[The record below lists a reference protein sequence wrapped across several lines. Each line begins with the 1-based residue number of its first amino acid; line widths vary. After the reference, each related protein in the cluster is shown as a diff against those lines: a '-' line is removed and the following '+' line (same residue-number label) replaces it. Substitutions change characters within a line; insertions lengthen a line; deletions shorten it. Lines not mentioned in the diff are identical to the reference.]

1 MNIEISDYLQQLK
14 FAKDDLQALNIIVT
28 VVEDQKDWQND
39 KEMLAVM
46 RRALDPIISDM
57 EEAIGGI
64 EAELQKTE

>member
-1 MNIEISDYLQQLK
+1 MNIEISDHLQQLK
-14 FAKDDLQALNIIVT
+14 FAKEDLRALSIIVT
-28 VVEDQKDWQND
+28 VVEHQKDWQND

>member
-1 MNIEISDYLQQLK
+1 MNIEISDHLQQLK
-14 FAKDDLQALNIIVT
+14 FAKEDLRALSIIVT

-39 KEMLAVM
+39 KDMLAVM

-57 EEAIGGI
+57 EDAIGGI

>member
-57 EEAIGGI
+57 EDAIGGI

>member
-1 MNIEISDYLQQLK
+1 MNIEISDHLQQLK
-14 FAKDDLQALNIIVT
+14 FAKEDLRALSIIVT